1 MAALPLWRKAMPD
14 SSKHQLSDAAKKMYP
29 YLKKAAR
36 AVLNLLIRLGKKILP
51 VLKKMAPSILLGLIL
66 FILLFLSG
74 LGSIIGSEL
83 ALLTS
88 PVLALLIIFGVCLI
102 PAVSPILGPVLLIAI
117 AAAVFAGEQIAEG
130 AVNPSVA
137 LAALLALDAQL
148 GGSFIPPRL
157 ALGENEPETINAGVP
172 GIVFTRL
179 ITVPLAVLAA
189 CLFSFL

>member
-1 MAALPLWRKAMPD
+1 MPGTI
-14 SSKHQLSDAAKKMYP
+14 KQRLRDAAKKIYP

-36 AVLNLLIRLGKKILP
+36 TAGKLLARFGKKILP
-51 VLKKMAPSILLGLIL
+51 ALKIMAPSVLLGLSL

-74 LGSIIGSEL
+74 LGSIIGSEI
-83 ALLTS
+83 ALLTN
-88 PVLALLIIFGVCLI
+88 PVLALLIIFVVCLI
-102 PAVSPILGPVLLIAI
+102 PSVSPILGPVLLIAI
-117 AAAVFAGEQIAEG
+117 AAAVFTGEQIAEG

-157 ALGENEPETINAGVP
+157 ALGEHEPETINAGVP